1 MSATMACAG
10 FRRVRGEEGRGFGMS
25 GLPAVAAIEEQDLA
39 FLRGVDS
46 PTIAN
51 AIEPFK
57 VRDRTEGFLGGEVR
71 CLYPEMPPMVG
82 VALTVTMTNT
92 PGPVAS
98 RERWFNMYEA
108 LAEMPAPSVLVVQDV
123 SGAPS
128 RCALAGEVMA
138 TLAMRLGAVGMV
150 TDGGVR
156 DLAEVKQLGFHYF
169 ARYAVVAHGNFDI
182 VDIGLPVMLDG
193 QEVVTG
199 DILHGDA
206 NGVVIV
212 PREVL
217 AGLSEAVQE
226 VRTRERATMDFIKS
240 PEYTIAA
247 ARKRAGY

>member
-1 MSATMACAG
+1 MTDVPKVTRIS
-10 FRRVRGEEGRGFGMS
+10 EN
-25 GLPAVAAIEEQDLA
+25 DLA

-57 VRDRTEGFLGGEVR
+57 VRDRTEGFIGGEVR
-71 CLYPEMPPMVG
+71 ALFPEMPPMVG
-82 VALTVTMTNT
+82 LALTVTMTNR
-92 PGPVAS
+92 PGPVAG
-98 RERWFNMYEA
+98 RENWFRMYEA
-108 LAEMPAPSVLVVQDV
+108 LAEIPVPSVLVVQDV
-123 SGAPS
+123 SGAPT
-128 RCALAGEVMA
+128 RCAFAGEVMA

-156 DLAEVKQLGFHYF
+156 DVHEVRALGFAYF
-169 ARYAVVAHGNFDI
+169 SRYVVVSHGNFDI
-182 VDIGLPVMLDG
+182 VDIGTPIVLDG
-193 QEVVTG
+193 QEVKTG

-217 AGLSEAVQE
+217 DGLADAVQE

-247 ARKRAGY
+247 ARQRAGY

>member
-1 MSATMACAG
+1 MTANSNVTPIS
-10 FRRVRGEEGRGFGMS
+10 EK
-25 GLPAVAAIEEQDLA
+25 DLA

-57 VRDRTEGFLGGEVR
+57 VRDRTEGFIGGEIR
-71 CLYPEMPPMVG
+71 ALFPEMPPMVG

-92 PGPVAS
+92 PGTVAG
-98 RERWFNMYEA
+98 RENWFRMYEA
-108 LAEMPAPSVLVVQDV
+108 LADIPAPSVLVVQDV
-123 SGAPS
+123 SGAPT
-128 RCALAGEVMA
+128 RCAFAGEVMA

-156 DLAEVKQLGFHYF
+156 DVHEVRELGFAYF
-169 ARYAVVAHGNFDI
+169 SRYVVVSHGNFDI
-182 VDIGLPVMLDG
+182 VDIGTPIVLDG
-193 QEVVTG
+193 QEVKTG

-217 AGLSEAVQE
+217 DGLPDAVQE

-247 ARKRAGY
+247 ARRRAGY

>member
-1 MSATMACAG
+1 MTDVPKVTRIS
-10 FRRVRGEEGRGFGMS
+10 EN
-25 GLPAVAAIEEQDLA
+25 DLA

-57 VRDRTEGFLGGEVR
+57 VRDRTEGFIGGEVR
-71 CLYPEMPPMVG
+71 ALFPEMPPMVG
-82 VALTVTMTNT
+82 LALTVTMTNR
-92 PGPVAS
+92 PGPVAG
-98 RERWFNMYEA
+98 RENWFRMYEA
-108 LAEMPAPSVLVVQDV
+108 LAEIPVPSVLVVQDV
-123 SGAPS
+123 SGAPT
-128 RCALAGEVMA
+128 RCAFAGEVMA

-156 DLAEVKQLGFHYF
+156 DVHEVRALGFAYF
-169 ARYAVVAHGNFDI
+169 SRYVVVSHGNFDI
-182 VDIGLPVMLDG
+182 VDIGTPIVLDG
-193 QEVVTG
+193 QEVKTG

-212 PREVL
+212 PRGVL
-217 AGLSEAVQE
+217 DGLAHAVQE

-247 ARKRAGY
+247 ARQRAGY

>member
-1 MSATMACAG
+1 MTD
-10 FRRVRGEEGRGFGMS
+10 
-25 GLPAVAAIEEQDLA
+25 LPQVPPISEKDLA

-46 PTIAN
+46 PTMAN

-57 VRDRTEGFLGGEVR
+57 VRDRTEGFIGGKVR
-71 CLYPEMPPMVG
+71 SLFPEMPPMVG
-82 VALTVTMTNT
+82 AALTVTMTNT
-92 PGPVAS
+92 PGPIAG
-98 RERWFNMYEA
+98 RENWWRMYEA
-108 LAEMPAPSVLVVQDV
+108 LSLIPAPSVLVVQDV

-150 TDGGVR
+150 TDGGLRDVHEVR
-156 DLAEVKQLGFHYF
+156 ALGFAYF
-169 ARYAVVAHGNFDI
+169 ARYVVVSHGNFDI
-182 VDIGLPVMLDG
+182 VDIGTPIVLDG
-193 QEVVTG
+193 QEVKTG

-206 NGVVIV
+206 NGIVIV

-217 AGLSEAVQE
+217 DGLPDAVRE
-226 VRTRERATMDFIKS
+226 VRTRERATMDFINS